1 MNWNKL
7 RKQLESFLSP
17 SLEGVVSYAQAGY
30 RYRTDKKTQ
39 CYLLVDKKEV
49 MNQQKDLI
57 EWFENDTLAKK
68 YLESRIQVD
77 ETAIEAVR
85 KNHANIPE
93 ERLEVIAKNNQVN
106 EKAKEVFKAQQ
117 DLYKTDFQNVAAE
130 YLKLSVDECL
140 NSHDIILNILAI
152 MDRRVGKNRLK
163 KMDFRTKHPAVQ
175 YFYDLRIKK

>member
-17 SLEGVVSYAQAGY
+17 SLKCVVSYAQAGY

-57 EWFENDTLAKK
+57 EWFENDASAKK
-68 YLESRIQVD
+68 YLESRIRVD

-175 YFYDLRIKK
+175 YFYYLRIIK